1 MSCRIKYFICLKV
14 AILIVVLFPGKAI
27 SQEKTVYTQYMFN
40 MLAINPAYAGSQNIL
55 NATAYYRKQWVGLDG
70 APNTQTFSV
79 HSATKKKKIG
89 IGVFA
94 MRDGIGVHS
103 ELNFYTC
110 YAYKIKL
117 SRKSILSMGLQAGF
131 NNLSSNY
138 RSLTLVDP
146 NDPNFS
152 DKTKFS
158 PNVGAG
164 LYYYLAN
171 KAYIGFS
178 VPYMIKNR
186 VLPKSINSF
195 GKQARYY
202 FLSAGYVMNLNQDVK
217 VKPSTLLR
225 YEEGAPLG
233 FDLNANFILKEVVN
247 IGGSYRSG
255 DSMSLLLMLQLTP
268 RWQLG
273 YAYDFTTSG
282 LNRFTQGS
290 HEILLNYRINL
301 FPEKCATYF

>member
-1 MSCRIKYFICLKV
+1 LS
-14 AILIVVLFPGKAI
+14 ATLFPGKAI

-70 APNTQTFSV
+70 APNTQTFSI

-89 IGVFA
+89 LGVFA

-103 ELNFYTC
+103 EVNFYTC

-117 SRKSILSMGLQAGF
+117 TRKSILSMGLQAGF
-131 NNLSSNY
+131 NNLSSDY
-138 RSLTLVDP
+138 KRLTLADP
-146 NDPNFS
+146 DDPNFA
-152 DKTKFS
+152 DKAKFS

-178 VPYMIKNR
+178 VPYLIKNR
-186 VLPKSINSF
+186 VLPKSINSL

-202 FLSAGYVMNLNQDVK
+202 FLSAGYVMNLNQDIK
-217 VKPSTLLR
+217 LKPSTLIR

-233 FDLNANFILKEVVN
+233 MDLNANFILKEVVN

-255 DSMSLLLMLQLTP
+255 DAASLIMLLQLTP

-282 LNRFTQGS
+282 LNRFSRGS
-290 HEILLNYRINL
+290 HEILLNYRVNL

>member
-1 MSCRIKYFICLKV
+1 MLGRIRYFVWLNV
-14 AILIVVLFPGKAI
+14 ILLSITFFPGKAF

-55 NATAYYRKQWVGLDG
+55 NATAYYRKQWVGFEG

-89 IGVFA
+89 LGVFA
-94 MRDGIGVHS
+94 MRDAIGVHS
-103 ELNFYTC
+103 EFNFYTT

-117 SRKSILSMGLQAGF
+117 TRKSILSMGLQAGF

-138 RSLTLVDP
+138 KSLTLLDP
-146 NDPNFS
+146 GDPNFD

-164 LYYYLAN
+164 LYYYMAN
-171 KAYIGFS
+171 RAYIGFS
-178 VPYMIKNR
+178 VPYIIKNK
-186 VLPKSINSF
+186 VLPKSINSL
-195 GKQARYY
+195 GRQARYY
-202 FLSAGYVMNLNQDVK
+202 FLSAGYVMNLNKDVK
-217 VKPSTLLR
+217 LKPSTLIR

-233 FDLNANFILKEVVN
+233 MDINANLILKEVVN
-247 IGGSYRSG
+247 IGGSYRTG
-255 DSMSLLLMLQLTP
+255 DSVSFLMLLQLTP

-273 YAYDFTTSG
+273 YSYDFTTSG
-282 LNRFTQGS
+282 LNRFSQGS
-290 HEILLNYRINL
+290 HELLLNYRINL